1 MHMLRIFSVLFL
13 GLSLLSSCTRT
24 RSDVWDD
31 TKTCS
36 RYMGKGLRSLGGKQ
50 SNSRLVNDPNAFNS
64 QEDLYDPPEFDPPS
78 SSEETLGMTSAQYPQ
93 ARELPGD
100 PGSSIPAVQ
109 VFSDPS
115 LNPELA
121 QIFQHIHF
129 NYDSPVVSGSDN
141 LRILHNVSGYMRQ
154 HPGTYLLVE
163 GHCDER
169 GPESYNFALG
179 AQRANAVRNLL
190 IDQGVSPDHL
200 FTISYGKD
208 RPILLEHREECWRQ
222 NRRAEMKIYRR

>member
-1 MHMLRIFSVLFL
+1 MLRKLLPLLLTLLVLP
-13 GLSLLSSCTRT
+13 SCTRT
-24 RSDVWDD
+24 RTDVWDD

-50 SNSRLVNDPNAFNS
+50 THSRQVEDPNAFNS
-64 QEDLYDPPEFDPPS
+64 EEAFYDPPEFDPPS
-78 SSEETLGMTSAQYPQ
+78 SPDATLMGLSSTNYPQ

-100 PGSSIPAVQ
+100 PGSSIPPVQ
-109 VFSDPS
+109 VFADPT
-115 LNPELA
+115 LQPDLA
-121 QIFQHIHF
+121 SIFQHIHF
-129 NYDSPVVSGSDN
+129 NYDSPVVNGANN
-141 LRILHNVSGYMRQ
+141 LQVLHNVAAYLRA
-154 HPGTYLLVE
+154 HPGTYLLIE

-190 IDQGVSPDHL
+190 IDQGVNPDHL

-208 RPILLEHREECWRQ
+208 RPILLEHHEECWRK